1 LDYEQTLQS
10 SKEENVEHF
19 KMYIGGEFVDS
30 ITGRTWETIDPGT
43 GIPFATVAYGDISDA
58 EAAIDAA
65 RTTFDSGVWSGLD
78 PQERSRIIMDFSDR
92 LTKYIVRIASYESMD
107 SGGIINRTGAEV
119 VGASMT
125 ARNLAWYAA
134 HEFKWHEEVRVPAS
148 LASPGRNY
156 IRREPVGVCAG
167 IIPWNFPFGMAMW
180 KILHA
185 VTMGNSIVLKPASDT
200 PLSALIIAEVI
211 AESKI
216 PKGVVNIVTGP
227 GSVVGEA
234 LCKSPKV
241 DKIAFTGS
249 TEVGRNI
256 MKMGADTIK
265 KVTLELGGKS
275 ANIILEDANMDLA
288 VDGGLFGTF
297 FHSGQICESGT
308 RIIVHE
314 SIYQEYVDRFISK
327 AAEIR
332 IGYQLDTNTQMGP
345 MVSEVQRATT
355 EKYVKIGIE
364 EGAQLTYGGK
374 RPDGDL
380 YASGFYYMPTVF
392 TEVDNSM
399 RIAQEEIF
407 GPVVCIMPFKED
419 DEAVSIAN
427 DSIYGLAGGVFGN
440 DIGRA
445 ERIAQRVKTGTM
457 WINDYHSFADLMP
470 FGGYKQS
477 GIGRELG
484 GYGLSEYTQ
493 IKRVH
498 VCPHSSGAQKYTFPI
513 MFDYPQPSAAFAFE
527 GPTRVISGPDSIIGL
542 QYEINKLNC
551 SRAVIITDKGIRSAG
566 LLDKVEKALGNVCAG
581 VFDEVVEDSGYL
593 VVDKAADFCK
603 DVNADIL
610 VSLGGGSSIDTAK
623 AVAIILT
630 NGGKAIDCISIYKLV
645 DPLMPH
651 IAIPTTAGTGSEVSN
666 IAVIKNEDIDRK
678 FNIAEFPITPN
689 VAILDPHMTVSL
701 PRTLTAATGMD
712 ALSHA
717 IDGMCSIM
725 RNPVCT
731 GHGLNAIRMI
741 AKYLP
746 VVVENGH
753 DVQARMQMQ
762 IAAATAGWAFS
773 IPSTILTHSLAHCI
787 GAKYKV
793 HHGTLCGLFLPHV
806 MRFNRDYC
814 LDELAMVA
822 EAMGINISSKSK
834 TEASEAAADAVA
846 DLLKK
851 IGLPTR
857 LSDLNIAESEIDL
870 IALDAMTEIPTLA
883 NPRKC
888 SPELIAEVVR
898 GAF

>member
-1 LDYEQTLQS
+1 
-10 SKEENVEHF
+10 
-19 KMYIGGEFVDS
+19 MYIGGEFVDS
-30 ITGRTWETIDPGT
+30 ISGRTKDSIDPGT
-43 GIPFATVAYGDISDA
+43 GIPFATVAYGDVIDA
-58 EAAIDAA
+58 EAAIDVA
-65 RTTFDSGVWSGLD
+65 RKTFDSGVWSGLAPD
-78 PQERSRIIMDFSDR
+78 ERSRIIMDFSDR

-119 VGASMT
+119 VGAAMT
-125 ARNLAWYAA
+125 ARNLAWHAA
-134 HEFKWHEEVRVPAS
+134 HDFKWHEEVRVPAS

-156 IRREPVGVCAG
+156 IRREPVGVCVG

-180 KILHA
+180 KILQA
-185 VTMGNSIVLKPASDT
+185 IIMGNTIVLKPASDT
-200 PLSALIIAEVI
+200 LISALIIAEVI
-211 AESKI
+211 AESAI

-227 GSVVGEA
+227 GSEVGEV
-234 LCKSPKV
+234 LCRSTKV

-308 RIIVHE
+308 RILVHE
-314 SIYQEYVDRFISK
+314 SIYEKYVDLFIKK
-327 AAEIR
+327 ASRIR
-332 IGYQLDTNTQMGP
+332 IGYQLDSETQIGP
-345 MVSEVQRATT
+345 LVSEVQRATT
-355 EKYVKIGIE
+355 EKYVKIGLE
-364 EGAQLTYGGK
+364 EGAHLAYGGK
-374 RPDGDL
+374 RPEGDQ
-380 YASGFYYMPTVF
+380 YAGGFYYMPTVF
-392 TEVDNSM
+392 THVDNSM

-407 GPVVCIMPFKED
+407 GPVVCIMPFKDD
-419 DEAVSIAN
+419 DEAVAMAN

-457 WINDYHSFADLMP
+457 WINDFHAFADLMP

-493 IKRVH
+493 IKRIH
-498 VCPHSSGAQKYTFPI
+498 VCPHSSGIQKYTFPI
-513 MFDYPQPSAAFAFE
+513 LFDYPQPADAFAFE
-527 GPTRVISGPDSIIGL
+527 GPTRVVSGPDSIIAL
-542 QYEINKLNC
+542 QYEITRLGCK
-551 SRAVIITDKGIRSAG
+551 RAVIITDKGIREAG
-566 LLDKVEKALGNVCAG
+566 LLEKVEKAAGGLCVG
-581 VFDEVVEDSGYL
+581 VFDNVVEDSGYRT
-593 VVDKAADFCK
+593 VDKAVDFCRSM
-603 DVNADIL
+603 NADIL
-610 VSLGGGSSIDTAK
+610 ISLGGGSSIDTAK
-623 AVAIILT
+623 AAAVTLT
-630 NGGKAIDCISIYKLV
+630 NGGKAIDNITIYKLV
-645 DPLMPH
+645 DPVMPH

-666 IAVIKNEDIDRK
+666 IAVIKNEDIGRK

-689 VAILDPHMTVSL
+689 VAILDPHLTTGL
-701 PRTLTAATGMD
+701 PRKLTAATGMD

-725 RNPVCT
+725 RNPICS

-741 AKYLP
+741 AQYLP
-746 VVVENGH
+746 AAVENGH
-753 DVQARMQMQ
+753 DLHARMQMQ
-762 IAAATAGWAFS
+762 IAATTAGWAFS

-787 GAKYKV
+787 GAKYKI

-806 MRFNRDYC
+806 MRFNQDYC
-814 LDELAMVA
+814 LDELGLVA
-822 EAMGINISSKSK
+822 EAMGINISAMTK
-834 TEASEAAADAVA
+834 AEAADAAANAVA
-846 DLLKK
+846 DLLKR
-851 IGLPTR
+851 IGLFTR
-857 LSDLNIAESEIDL
+857 LSDLDIAEADIPM

-888 SPELIAEVVR
+888 TVPLIEEVIR
-898 GAF
+898 KAF

>member
-1 LDYEQTLQS
+1 MR
-10 SKEENVEHF
+10 KEGTVEHF

-30 ITGRTWETIDPGT
+30 ITGRIKESIDPGT
-43 GIPFATVAYGDISDA
+43 GMPFATVAYGDVSDA

-65 RTTFDSGVWSGLD
+65 RTSFDSGVWSGMD
-78 PQERSRIIMDFSDR
+78 AEERSRIIMDFSDR

-107 SGGIINRTGAEV
+107 SGGVINRTGAEV

-134 HEFKWHEEVRVPAS
+134 HDFKWHEEVRVPAS

-156 IRREPVGVCAG
+156 IRREPVGVCVG

-185 VTMGNSIVLKPASDT
+185 ITMGNSIVLKPASDT
-200 PLSALIIAEVI
+200 PISALIIAEVI

-216 PKGVVNIVTGP
+216 PKGVVNIITGP
-227 GSVVGEA
+227 GSEVGEA
-234 LCKSPKV
+234 LCRSPKV

-249 TEVGRNI
+249 TEVGKNI

-308 RIIVHE
+308 RILVQE
-314 SIYQEYVDRFISK
+314 SIYEEYVDRFIQK
-327 AAEIR
+327 ASRIR
-332 IGYQLDTNTQMGP
+332 IGYQLDTATQMGP
-345 MVSEVQRATT
+345 LVSEIQRATT
-355 EKYVKIGIE
+355 ENYVKIGLE
-364 EGAQLTYGGK
+364 ERARLAYGGK
-374 RPDGDL
+374 RPEGDQ
-380 YASGFYYMPTVF
+380 YASGFYYLPTVF
-392 TEVDNSM
+392 TDVNNSM
-399 RIAQEEIF
+399 RIAREEIF
-407 GPVVCIMPFKED
+407 GPVVCIMPFKDD

-445 ERIAQRVKTGTM
+445 ERIAHRIKTGTM

-477 GIGRELG
+477 GVGRELG

-498 VCPHSSGAQKYTFPI
+498 VCPHPGGAQKYTFPI
-513 MFDYPQPSAAFAFE
+513 MFDYPQPAGSFAFE
-527 GPTRVISGPDSIIGL
+527 GPTRVVSGPDSIIAL
-542 QYEINKLNC
+542 QYEISKLNC

-566 LLDKVEKALGNVCAG
+566 LLDKVEKALGNLCVG
-581 VFDEVVEDSGYL
+581 VFDEVVEDSGYR
-593 VVDKAADFCK
+593 VVDKAVDFCRE
-603 DVNADIL
+603 VNADIL

-623 AVAIILT
+623 AVAVTLT
-630 NGGKAIDCISIYKLV
+630 NGGKAIDNITIYKLV

-666 IAVIKNEDIDRK
+666 IAVIKNEDIGRK

-689 VAILDPHMTVSL
+689 VAILDPHMTITL
-701 PRTLTAATGMD
+701 PRMLTAATGMD

-725 RNPVCT
+725 RNPICS

-746 VVVENGH
+746 VAVEDGH
-753 DVQARMQMQ
+753 DMNARMQMQ

-787 GAKYKV
+787 GAKYKI

-814 LDELAMVA
+814 LDELALIA
-822 EAMGINISSKSK
+822 DAMGINTNTLSK
-834 TEASEAAADAVA
+834 ADAADAAADAVA
-846 DLLKK
+846 DL
-851 IGLPTR
+851 
-857 LSDLNIAESEIDL
+857 AESVGIPARLRDL
-870 IALDAMTEIPTLA
+870 DIVDADIGMIALDAMTEIPTLA

-888 SPELIAEVVR
+888 SLPLIEEVVR
-898 GAF
+898 RAF

>member
-1 LDYEQTLQS
+1 
-10 SKEENVEHF
+10 VEHF
-19 KMYIGGEFVDS
+19 RMYIGGEFVDS
-30 ITGRTWETIDPGT
+30 VTGRTRESIDPGT
-43 GIPFATVAYGDISDA
+43 GIPFATVAYGDVSDA
-58 EAAIDAA
+58 EAAIDEA
-65 RTTFDSGVWSGLD
+65 RRSFDSGVWSGLD
-78 PQERSRIIMDFSDR
+78 QEERSRVIMDFSDR
-92 LTKYIVRIASYESMD
+92 LTKYIVKIASYESMD

-119 VGASMT
+119 MGASMT

-134 HEFKWHEEVRVPAS
+134 HDFKWHEEVRVPAS

-185 VTMGNSIVLKPASDT
+185 ITMGNSIVLKPASDT
-200 PLSALIIAEVI
+200 PVSALIIAEVI

-216 PKGVVNIVTGP
+216 PKGVVNIVTGS
-227 GSVVGEA
+227 GTEVGEA
-234 LCKSPKV
+234 LCRSEKV

-249 TEVGRNI
+249 TEVGKNI

-275 ANIILEDANMDLA
+275 ANIILPDANMELA

-308 RIIVHE
+308 RILVHE
-314 SIYQEYVDRFISK
+314 NIYEEYVGRFIAK

-332 IGYQLDTNTQMGP
+332 IGYQLDTATQMGP
-345 MVSEVQRATT
+345 LVSEIQRATT
-355 EKYVKIGIE
+355 EKYVKIGLE
-364 EGAQLTYGGK
+364 EGACLAYGGK
-374 RPDGDL
+374 RPEGDQ

-392 TEVDNSM
+392 TDVNNRM
-399 RIAQEEIF
+399 RIAREEIF
-407 GPVVCIMPFKED
+407 GPVVCIMPFKDD

-445 ERIAQRVKTGTM
+445 ERIAHRIKTGTM

-498 VCPHSSGAQKYTFPI
+498 VCPHAGGAQKYTFPI
-513 MFDYPQPSAAFAFE
+513 MFDYPQPSDSFAFE
-527 GPTRVISGPDSIIGL
+527 GPTRVISGPDSIIAL
-542 QYEINKLNC
+542 QYEISKLNC
-551 SRAVIITDKGIRSAG
+551 RRAVIITDKGIRSAG
-566 LLDKVEKALGNVCAG
+566 LVDKVNKALGNLCIG

-593 VVDKAADFCK
+593 VVDKAVAFCR
-603 DVNADIL
+603 DVGADIL

-623 AVAIILT
+623 AVAVTIT
-630 NGGKAIDCISIYKLV
+630 NGGKAIDNISIYKLV

-666 IAVIKNEDIDRK
+666 IAVIKNEEIGRK
-678 FNIAEFPITPN
+678 FNIAEFPIAPN
-689 VAILDPHMTVSL
+689 VAILDPHMTVGL
-701 PRTLTAATGMD
+701 PRMLTAATGMD

-746 VVVENGH
+746 VAVEDGH
-753 DVQARMQMQ
+753 DVHARMQMQ

-787 GAKYKV
+787 GAKYKI

-822 EAMGINISSKSK
+822 EAMGVNTSTMSKIDAAASS
-834 TEASEAAADAVA
+834 ADAVA
-846 DLLKK
+846 DLADR
-851 IGLPTR
+851 IGIPAR
-857 LSDLNIAESEIDL
+857 LSDLNIAEADL
-870 IALDAMTEIPTLA
+870 DMIALDAMTEIPTLA

-888 SPELIAEVVR
+888 SLELIAEVVR